1 MAQSRVALF
10 KTELDEILQNAEDE
24 NKEEIKK
31 RLFPIYNNL
40 VRIVEGKKVPLN
52 PPPKL
57 TEQTFNEKTVGDQFG
72 TIMSAGHQ
80 IRDRMEEVR
89 QNPSK
94 FHKEQEN
101 MIKGAKDDMRNMQSF
116 KTEYLED
123 NEMMQDID
131 PENVNKNFAD
141 EDEDEDQDEDEDVVM
156 SDHKPNLVDVDPN
169 NKNKKSHDHDHCN
182 HNSDHKP
189 NLVDVDSNDKNKKS
203 SKQGHYNHDSKKKK
217 SQCNQDE

>member
-1 MAQSRVALF
+1 MTVLKKKKQDYIQMAQSRVALF

-80 IRDRMEEVR
+80 IRDKMEEVR

-131 PENVNKNFAD
+131 AEKINKSFAEED
-141 EDEDEDQDEDEDVVM
+141 EDEDEDEDVDM

-169 NKNKKSHDHDHCN
+169 NKNKNKNKKSHDHDHCN

-189 NLVDVDSNDKNKKS
+189 NLVDVDSNDKNKNKKS
-203 SKQGHYNHDSKKKK
+203 SK
-217 SQCNQDE
+217 